1 MSRCGPN
8 KITLLVGAPKHDQR
22 TMCVPAVRTNRYMMA
37 GRLAAGAAAAVASS
51 SAAASDMAVGSV
63 YIIYKYW
70 GRVLE
75 QHVLPHGRAPTA
87 PDGANFQT
95 EKWTVFQV
103 QQLHPSKYIYFIDLH
118 VPLNPS
124 SSRVK
129 PQTIESKIPRCLMSL
144 KVSGPSLVP
153 FCSRFAAVSLQQLML
168 FDEKRCLGAFMR
180 DESHSS
186 RTGPKPF
193 KPSTQ
198 LLPLLLR
205 LPGGS

>member
-1 MSRCGPN
+1 MRAG
-8 KITLLVGAPKHDQR
+8 GANQQIYDG
-22 TMCVPAVRTNRYMMA
+22 

-103 QQLHPSKYIYFIDLH
+103 QQLHPSKYIYVYTVYNISIYTYIYIH
-118 VPLNPS
+118 
-124 SSRVK
+124 
-129 PQTIESKIPRCLMSL
+129 IYLMFL
-144 KVSGPSLVP
+144 
-153 FCSRFAAVSLQQLML
+153 
-168 FDEKRCLGAFMR
+168 
-180 DESHSS
+180 
-186 RTGPKPF
+186 
-193 KPSTQ
+193 
-198 LLPLLLR
+198 
-205 LPGGS
+205 

>member
-87 PDGANFQT
+87 PDDANFQT

-103 QQLHPSKYIYFIDLH
+103 QQLHPSKYIALLRRGLGIQGSREACLIQ
-118 VPLNPS
+118 PL
-124 SSRVK
+124 
-129 PQTIESKIPRCLMSL
+129 QTHPRYHL
-144 KVSGPSLVP
+144 LVGEFP
-153 FCSRFAAVSLQQLML
+153 DGGNGAGKYTIKQSLQPMEWIIFLGLMQHMSAEASL
-168 FDEKRCLGAFMR
+168 
-180 DESHSS
+180 
-186 RTGPKPF
+186 T
-193 KPSTQ
+193 
-198 LLPLLLR
+198 
-205 LPGGS
+205 

>member
-63 YIIYKYW
+63 YIIYIYW

-103 QQLHPSKYIYFIDLH
+103 QQLHPSKYIDITWVLETRSHFRGVSQDGQGLRAVQQVGLPHGFLH
-118 VPLNPS
+118 GPGARDGGQGQP
-124 SSRVK
+124 
-129 PQTIESKIPRCLMSL
+129 
-144 KVSGPSLVP
+144 GPSRP
-153 FCSRFAAVSLQQLML
+153 EM
-168 FDEKRCLGAFMR
+168 DEHGT
-180 DESHSS
+180 HG
-186 RTGPKPF
+186 T
-193 KPSTQ
+193 
-198 LLPLLLR
+198 
-205 LPGGS
+205 

>member
-103 QQLHPSKYIYFIDLH
+103 QQLHPSKYT
-118 VPLNPS
+118 PLY
-124 SSRVK
+124 V
-129 PQTIESKIPRCLMSL
+129 
-144 KVSGPSLVP
+144 
-153 FCSRFAAVSLQQLML
+153 
-168 FDEKRCLGAFMR
+168 
-180 DESHSS
+180 
-186 RTGPKPF
+186 
-193 KPSTQ
+193 
-198 LLPLLLR
+198 
-205 LPGGS
+205 

>member
-103 QQLHPSKYIYFIDLH
+103 QQLHPSKYIYICKNTKRPTDPLEICTRPSFHVFIDLH
-118 VPLNPS
+118 QN
-124 SSRVK
+124 
-129 PQTIESKIPRCLMSL
+129 TKIMHP
-144 KVSGPSLVP
+144 PSLHLYPLFTIFFGGGVLWP
-153 FCSRFAAVSLQQLML
+153 HEMFCVQLI
-168 FDEKRCLGAFMR
+168 EK
-180 DESHSS
+180 
-186 RTGPKPF
+186 
-193 KPSTQ
+193 
-198 LLPLLLR
+198 PLCVVETTAMQD
-205 LPGGS
+205 

>member
-103 QQLHPSKYIYFIDLH
+103 QQLHPSKYIYNYRLLMKKTAPVAKRCSNPCLGGSSINCVGDINPHILQYKEDTETSAVHQDACELFVADHANLIKLE
-118 VPLNPS
+118 VPLDRS
-124 SSRVK
+124 
-129 PQTIESKIPRCLMSL
+129 
-144 KVSGPSLVP
+144 
-153 FCSRFAAVSLQQLML
+153 
-168 FDEKRCLGAFMR
+168 
-180 DESHSS
+180 
-186 RTGPKPF
+186 
-193 KPSTQ
+193 
-198 LLPLLLR
+198 
-205 LPGGS
+205 